1 MTAAKLLGA
10 FALTSL
16 ISIVSAGCAAE
27 TMEDDEEVGESE
39 DRLLAGQRL
48 TPSQVAAHLRAA
60 GFPENTIGKM
70 VCTAKYESSFY
81 ERASN
86 KNRNGSMDRG
96 LFQINSIH
104 LGGTRGC
111 PSKGNAEALWNPAT
125 NAKCALAIY
134 NMQGIR
140 AWYGYRK
147 HKTECDGYA
156 APGSARLAPDDTTTN
171 DDTANGS
178 SSSEP
183 DDGGEGGCWSGT
195 LQDMV
200 DARTCV
206 QSRSNNVWFQCMEG
220 GWYRGGDATSGPFGQ
235 CNGSHPL

>member
-1 MTAAKLLGA
+1 MTAAKLLGV

-16 ISIVSAGCAAE
+16 FSVVTAGCAVE
-27 TMEDDEEVGESE
+27 TEDEEEMVDESE
-39 DRLLAGQRL
+39 DRLLAGRRL
-48 TPSQVAAHLRAA
+48 SPSEVASHLRAA

-111 PSKGNAEALWNPAT
+111 PSKGNADALWNPAT

-147 HKTECDGYA
+147 HKTECDNYA
-156 APGSARLAPDDTTTN
+156 APGSAPISTGN
-171 DDTANGS
+171 DDTGNGS
-178 SSSEP
+178 TSSEP

-206 QSRSNNVWFQCMEG
+206 QSKSNGVWFQCMEG